1 LRKTREI
8 TVPEAHV
15 LIKTCHARDA
25 PRNSAKMA
33 TRTDFD
39 AWVAYFQCVVTGLV
53 GRDGEIAQLEA
64 ALTGAAEHGAALL
77 VSGEAGI
84 GKTSLLDTAVRQ
96 ARNRGYRV
104 LAVTGFESEAELPYA
119 GLHQL
124 LQPVLESAGRLPSPQ
139 RSALLTALGMRAG
152 TPPDMFLVALATLNL
167 IDEVGDESPI
177 VLAADDVQWLDAPTT
192 SVLTFIARRLE
203 STHILLIIALREGFQ
218 TAVLSAHLPEIQV
231 GPLSEA
237 ASRELLGSVA
247 PELDHQ
253 TRRLILEESLGN
265 PLALLE
271 LPRAFGRQGN
281 DGREGALRT
290 LPLTERLERTFS
302 AEAARLPK
310 QTQAALLLAALDKEP
325 SVSDVLGA
333 MRAYVHAEV
342 TVDVLQPALERGMIS
357 IAGSVVQFRHPLIRS
372 ALDQSATAAER
383 RNGHLLLA
391 EVVADPDRRAWHRAK
406 SVLGADEGAAQ
417 DLEAVATRAQDRG
430 AIPTALG
437 ALELAASLT
446 PNSPD
451 RARRLLAA
459 AELAF
464 QLGDPPAVG
473 RLLDSATRL
482 ELSPHDV
489 ARMTWLRE
497 IFHDGAP
504 GDFNAIARL
513 VGVAREA
520 AAGGDRNLSLN
531 LLQGAALRCWWADPG
546 PAAKNLVIDAVEQIA
561 GDVLDPRALEIL
573 ALAAPVDAASRIA
586 TRVREAAQV
595 DDADPSRT
603 QVLAFAAYAAGNRAE
618 SIELMDRAAPI
629 LRAQGRL
636 GLLAQLLAV
645 RAWAGINTGQL
656 RDAIYSMEEANHL
669 AIETSQPIWT
679 AISMMGRAALSGL
692 QGEERTA
699 EQLIAEGT
707 EAVASL
713 GLSIV
718 LAKAEF
724 ARGVTH
730 LTAGRHSEAFDHFK
744 RMFDPDGPAYHE
756 VVAHAAAPFVIECAM
771 RAGRIDEAHHMM
783 KLLEALA
790 KRTPAA
796 LVHIGLR
803 FARPLLAYE
812 SEAQDLYESALN
824 AEPKWPFDFARL
836 EMSYGSWLRR
846 HRRITESRPHLR
858 AARDIFDGL
867 GVQPWVDKAR
877 AELRASGERI
887 PEPARAPRRP
897 LSPQELQI
905 AQMAAGGLSNREIAD
920 RLFLSH
926 RTVGAHLY
934 RVFPKL
940 GIVSRSELARALTST
955 EPALTP

>member
-1 LRKTREI
+1 MGASR
-8 TVPEAHV
+8 
-15 LIKTCHARDA
+15 
-25 PRNSAKMA
+25 
-33 TRTDFD
+33 
-39 AWVAYFQCVVTGLV
+39 LV
-53 GRDGEIAQLEA
+53 GRDAELAQLHS
-64 ALTGAAEHGAALL
+64 ALAEAAEHGGALF
-77 VSGEAGI
+77 VAGAAGI
-84 GKTSLLDTAVRQ
+84 GKTSLLEVASSD
-96 ARNRGYRV
+96 ARGRGYSV
-104 LAVTGFESEAELPYA
+104 LSVTGLETEADLPFA

-124 LQPVLESAGRLPSPQ
+124 LQPVLPSVGALPGPQ
-139 RSALLTALGMRAG
+139 KNALLTALGMRAG
-152 TPPDMFLVALATLNL
+152 APPEVFLVGLATLSL
-167 IDEVGDESPI
+167 MDKVADERPLV
-177 VLAADDVQWLDAPTT
+177 VVADDFQWLDGATS
-192 SVLTFIARRLE
+192 SVLSFVARRLE
-203 STHILLIIALREGFQ
+203 STRILLIAGLRETFQ
-218 TAVLSAHLPEIQV
+218 TPVRPEQLPEIHV
-231 GPLSEA
+231 EPLSDT
-237 ASRELLGSVA
+237 ASADLLVSVA
-247 PELDHQ
+247 PDLDHQ
-253 TRRLILEESLGN
+253 TRRLILDEALGN

-271 LPRAFGRQGN
+271 LPRAFKLQGT
-281 DGREGALRT
+281 DGREGALRST
-290 LPLTERLERTFS
+290 PLTDRLERTFS
-302 AEAARLPK
+302 AQAVRLPK
-310 QTQAALLLAALDKEP
+310 LTQAALLLIALDKEP
-325 SVSDVLGA
+325 TVGEVLGA
-333 MRAYVHAEV
+333 TTRQVGEEV
-342 TVDVLQPALERGMIS
+342 TVDVLQPALDAGLIS
-357 IAGSVVQFRHPLIRS
+357 VAGSTVRYRHPLMRS
-372 ALDQSATAAER
+372 ALDRAATAGQR
-383 RNGHLLLA
+383 RNAHLAFA
-391 EVVADPDRRAWHRAK
+391 EVIADPDRRAWHRAK
-406 SVLGADEGAAQ
+406 AVLGEDEGAAA
-417 DLEAVATRAQDRG
+417 DLEITAGRAQDRG
-430 AIPTALG
+430 APATALG

-446 PNSPD
+446 PRGPD

-473 RLLDSATRL
+473 RLLDSAARL

-504 GDFNAIARL
+504 GDPNAIARL
-513 VGVAREA
+513 VAVAREA

-546 PAAKNLVIDAVEQIA
+546 PIAKNLVIDAVEQIA

-595 DDADPSRT
+595 ADADPSRT
-603 QVLAFAAYAAGNRAE
+603 LVLAFAAYAAGDRAE

-645 RAWAGINTGQL
+645 RGWAGINTGQL
-656 RDAIYSMEEANHL
+656 RGAIHSTEEANHL
-669 AIETSQPIWT
+669 AIETRQPIWT
-679 AISMMGRAALSGL
+679 AISKMGRAALSGL

-699 EQLIAEGT
+699 ELLIAEAT
-707 EAVASL
+707 EPLASL

-730 LTAGRHSEAFDHFK
+730 LTGGRHSEAFDHFM
-744 RMFDPDGPAYHE
+744 RMFDPHGPAYHE
-756 VVAHAAAPFVIECAM
+756 VVAQAAAPYVIECAV
-771 RAGRIDEAHHMM
+771 RAGRNDEARRMM
-783 KLLEALA
+783 TLLEALG

-803 FARPLLAYE
+803 FARPLLADD
-812 SEAQDLYESALN
+812 SEAQDFYETALN

-846 HRRITESRPHLR
+846 QRRITESRPHLR
-858 AARDIFDGL
+858 AARDMFDAL
-867 GVQPWVDKAR
+867 GVQPWADKAR

-887 PEPARAPRRP
+887 PEPARAPRQP

-905 AQMAAGGLSNREIAD
+905 AQMAASGLSNRQIAD

-940 GIVSRSELARALTST
+940 GIVSRSELARALESI
-955 EPALTP
+955 EPALAR